1 MKRVV
6 GVGAGGHA
14 RVVID
19 ILRLAGEVELVGLLD
34 ASPEIWGYEV
44 EGVKVLGD
52 DSLLAVLYRQ
62 EITSAFIGLGSSG
75 STAERRRAYKMV
87 KKLGFEVVQAIHPRA
102 TIARSAILGEGACV
116 MAGAIVN
123 PGALLGENVV
133 VNTGAIVEHD
143 CTLDDHVFIG
153 TGAHLAGA
161 VRVGEGAH
169 IGVGASVRQGIRI
182 GRGAIVSAGAAVVD
196 DVPDKAVVAGVPAR
210 ALKPA
215 PARD

>member
-62 EITSAFIGLGSSG
+62 EITSALIGLGSSG

-133 VNTGAIVEHD
+133 VNTGAIV
-143 CTLDDHVFIG
+143 DHVFIG